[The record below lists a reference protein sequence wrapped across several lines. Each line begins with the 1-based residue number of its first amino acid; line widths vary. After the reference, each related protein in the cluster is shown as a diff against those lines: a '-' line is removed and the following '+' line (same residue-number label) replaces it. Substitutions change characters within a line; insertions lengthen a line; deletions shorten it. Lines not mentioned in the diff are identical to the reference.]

1 MQISFFVFVLSV
13 CCHYCVCMSLPVRWA
28 RQHWSGNR
36 WLVLGG
42 RCQRPLGNTLGNG
55 CYGSCILVV
64 FFLFHFK
71 TCSLS
76 LHLSRS
82 FMSLMGPIQRGRRKT
97 TKTNR
102 ANVAVCVVGSKHY
115 DGNSFY
121 VSILSFLFNRCC
133 SATGEGFA
141 SSVSFTVAAA
151 AV

>member
-13 CCHYCVCMSLPVRWA
+13 CCHYCVCMSLPVWWA

-36 WLVLGG
+36 WVVLGG
-42 RCQRPLGNTLGNG
+42 KCQCPLGNTLANG

-64 FFLFHFK
+64 FFFLAHFK
-71 TCSLS
+71 TYSLS

-82 FMSLMGPIQRGRRKT
+82 FMSLMGPIRRQKT
-97 TKTNR
+97 HR
-102 ANVAVCVVGSKHY
+102 ENVPVCVVVSKHY

-121 VSILSFLFNRCC
+121 VSILSFLFNRCR
-133 SATGEGFA
+133 SAGGEGFA